1 MNKNINPNCYQI
13 FPGATGPAGP
23 TGPTGP
29 EGIIGATGPTGAT
42 GSTGPTGPT
51 GPSGVTNPATFAYK
65 YNDEGNTKEL
75 TANQTEQID
84 LAINSEASGI
94 SVTLENS
101 MIINTLGIYKI
112 EYFFSGSISENA
124 ALVIELENNGI
135 SINGSEI
142 SKDLIANTDTDFHGA
157 VIINANQ
164 NDVINIGVRANKN
177 VTLTPAPDV
186 NAYLIVTKLS

>member
-29 EGIIGATGPTGAT
+29 EGTIGATGPIGPTGA
-42 GSTGPTGPT
+42 TGPT
-51 GPSGVTNPATFAYK
+51 GPSGTNPTVFAYK

-75 TANQTEQID
+75 TANQTEQVD

-101 MIINTLGIYKI
+101 MIINTSGIYKI

-142 SKDLIANTDTDFHGA
+142 SKDAIANTDTDFHGA
-157 VIINANQ
+157 VVLEANQ

-186 NAYLIVTKLS
+186 NAYLIITKLS

>member
-29 EGIIGATGPTGAT
+29 EGTIGATGPIGPTGAT
-42 GSTGPTGPT
+42 GPIGPT
-51 GPSGVTNPATFAYK
+51 GPSGTNPAVFAYK

-124 ALVIELENNGI
+124 ALVIELENNDI

>member
-29 EGIIGATGPTGAT
+29 EGTIGATGPIGPTGA
-42 GSTGPTGPT
+42 TGPTGPT
-51 GPSGVTNPATFAYK
+51 GPSGTNPAVFAYK

-75 TANQTEQID
+75 TANQTEQVD

-94 SVTLENS
+94 SITLENS
-101 MIINTLGIYKI
+101 MIINTTGIYKI

-124 ALVIELENNGI
+124 ALVIELENNDI

-142 SKDLIANTDTDFHGA
+142 SKDVIANTDTDFHGA
-157 VIINANQ
+157 VVLEANQ
-164 NDVINIGVRANKN
+164 KDVINIGVRANKN

-186 NAYLIVTKLS
+186 NAYLIMTKLS

>member
-29 EGIIGATGPTGAT
+29 EGTIGATGPIGPTGA
-42 GSTGPTGPT
+42 TGPT
-51 GPSGVTNPATFAYK
+51 GPSGTNPAVFAYK

-75 TANQTEQID
+75 TANQTEQVD

-94 SVTLENS
+94 SITLENS
-101 MIINTLGIYKI
+101 MIINTTGIYKI

-142 SKDLIANTDTDFHGA
+142 SKDAIANTDTDFHGA
-157 VIINANQ
+157 VVLEANQ

-186 NAYLIVTKLS
+186 NAYLIITKLS

>member
-29 EGIIGATGPTGAT
+29 EGTIGATGPIGPTGA
-42 GSTGPTGPT
+42 TGPTGPT
-51 GPSGVTNPATFAYK
+51 GPSGTNHAVFAYK

>member
-29 EGIIGATGPTGAT
+29 EGTIGATGPIGPTGA
-42 GSTGPTGPT
+42 TGPT
-51 GPSGVTNPATFAYK
+51 GPSGTNPAVFAYK

-75 TANQTEQID
+75 TANQTEQVD

-94 SVTLENS
+94 SITLENS
-101 MIINTLGIYKI
+101 MIINTTGIYKI

-142 SKDLIANTDTDFHGA
+142 SKDAIANTDTDFHGA
-157 VIINANQ
+157 VVLEANQ

-177 VTLTPAPDV
+177 VTLTSAPDV
-186 NAYLIVTKLS
+186 NAYLIITKLS

>member
-29 EGIIGATGPTGAT
+29 EGTIGATGPIGPT

-51 GPSGVTNPATFAYK
+51 GPSGSNPAVFAYK
-65 YNDEGNTKEL
+65 YNDEGNTKAL
-75 TANQTEQID
+75 TANQTEQVD

-101 MIINTLGIYKI
+101 MIINTSGIYKI

-124 ALVIELENNGI
+124 ALVTELENNSI

-142 SKDLIANTDTDFHGA
+142 SKDVIANTDTDFHNA
-157 VIINANQ
+157 IITEASQ
-164 NDVINIGVRANKN
+164 NDVINIGIRANKN

-186 NAYLIVTKLS
+186 NAYLIITKLS

>member
-29 EGIIGATGPTGAT
+29 EGTIGATGPIGPTGA
-42 GSTGPTGPT
+42 TGPTGPT
-51 GPSGVTNPATFAYK
+51 GPSGTNPAVFAYK

-112 EYFFSGSISENA
+112 EYIFSGTISENA

>member
-29 EGIIGATGPTGAT
+29 EGTIGATGPIGPTGA
-42 GSTGPTGPT
+42 TGPT
-51 GPSGVTNPATFAYK
+51 GPSGTNPAVFAYK

-101 MIINTLGIYKI
+101 MIINTSGIYKI

-142 SKDLIANTDTDFHGA
+142 SKDAIANTDTDFHGA
-157 VIINANQ
+157 VVLEANQ

-186 NAYLIVTKLS
+186 NAYLIITKLS

>member
-1 MNKNINPNCYQI
+1 MNKNINSNCYQI

-29 EGIIGATGPTGAT
+29 EGTIGATGPIGPTGA
-42 GSTGPTGPT
+42 TGPTGPT
-51 GPSGVTNPATFAYK
+51 GPSGTNPAVFAYK

-75 TANQTEQID
+75 TANQTEQVD

-101 MIINTLGIYKI
+101 MIINTTGIYKI

-124 ALVIELENNGI
+124 ALVIELENNEV

-142 SKDLIANTDTDFHGA
+142 SKDVIANTDTDFHGA
-157 VIINANQ
+157 VVIEANQ

-186 NAYLIVTKLS
+186 NAYLIITKLS

>member
-29 EGIIGATGPTGAT
+29 EGTIGATGPIGPTGA
-42 GSTGPTGPT
+42 TGPT
-51 GPSGVTNPATFAYK
+51 GPSGTNPAVFAYK

-75 TANQTEQID
+75 TANQAEQVD

-101 MIINTLGIYKI
+101 MIINTTGIYKI

-142 SKDLIANTDTDFHGA
+142 SKDAIANTDTDFHGA
-157 VIINANQ
+157 VVLEANQ

-186 NAYLIVTKLS
+186 NAYLIVTRLS

>member
-29 EGIIGATGPTGAT
+29 EGTIGATGPIGPTGA
-42 GSTGPTGPT
+42 TGPT
-51 GPSGVTNPATFAYK
+51 GPSGTNPAVFAYK

-75 TANQTEQID
+75 TANQTEQVD

-101 MIINTLGIYKI
+101 MIINTSGIYKI

-142 SKDLIANTDTDFHGA
+142 SKDAIANTDTDFHGA
-157 VIINANQ
+157 VVLEANQ

-177 VTLTPAPDV
+177 VTLTPAPEPPP
-186 NAYLIVTKLS
+186 NG

>member
-29 EGIIGATGPTGAT
+29 EGTIGATGPIGPTGA
-42 GSTGPTGPT
+42 TGPTGPT
-51 GPSGVTNPATFAYK
+51 GPSGTNPAVFAYK

-142 SKDLIANTDTDFHGA
+142 SKDLIVNTDTDFHGA

>member
-29 EGIIGATGPTGAT
+29 EGTIGATGPTG
-42 GSTGPTGPT
+42 
-51 GPSGVTNPATFAYK
+51 PSGTNPAVFAYK

-75 TANQTEQID
+75 TANQAEQVD

-101 MIINTLGIYKI
+101 MIINTTGIYKI

-142 SKDLIANTDTDFHGA
+142 SKDAIANTDTDFHGA
-157 VIINANQ
+157 VVLEANQ

-186 NAYLIVTKLS
+186 NAYLIITKLS

>member
-29 EGIIGATGPTGAT
+29 EGTIGATGPIGPTGA
-42 GSTGPTGPT
+42 TGPT
-51 GPSGVTNPATFAYK
+51 GPSGTNPAVFAYK

-75 TANQTEQID
+75 TANQTEQVD

-101 MIINTLGIYKI
+101 MIINTTGIYKI

-142 SKDLIANTDTDFHGA
+142 SKDAIANTDTDFHGA
-157 VIINANQ
+157 VVLEANQ

-186 NAYLIVTKLS
+186 NAYLIITKLS

>member
-29 EGIIGATGPTGAT
+29 EGTIGATGPIGPTGA
-42 GSTGPTGPT
+42 TGPTGPT
-51 GPSGVTNPATFAYK
+51 GPSGTNPAVFAYK

>member
-29 EGIIGATGPTGAT
+29 EGTIGATGPTGAT

-51 GPSGVTNPATFAYK
+51 GPSVSTPAIFAYK
-65 YNDEGNTKEL
+65 YNDEGNTKAL
-75 TANQTEQID
+75 TANQTEQVD
-84 LAINSEASGI
+84 LAVNSEASGI

-101 MIINTLGIYKI
+101 MIINTSGIYKI
-112 EYFFSGSISENA
+112 EYFFSGSISESA
-124 ALVIELENNGI
+124 ALITELENNSI

-142 SKDLIANTDTDFHGA
+142 SKDVIANTDTDFHGA
-157 VIINANQ
+157 VIIEANQ
-164 NDVINIGVRANKN
+164 NDVINIGIRANKN

-186 NAYLIVTKLS
+186 NAYLIITKLS

>member
-29 EGIIGATGPTGAT
+29 EGTIGATGPIGPTGA
-42 GSTGPTGPT
+42 TGPT
-51 GPSGVTNPATFAYK
+51 GPSGTNPAVFAYK

>member
-1 MNKNINPNCYQI
+1 MNKNINSNCYQI
-13 FPGATGPAGP
+13 FPGATGQAGP

-29 EGIIGATGPTGAT
+29 EGTIGATGPIGPTGA
-42 GSTGPTGPT
+42 TGPT
-51 GPSGVTNPATFAYK
+51 GPSGTNPAVFAYK

-75 TANQTEQID
+75 TANQTEQVD

-101 MIINTLGIYKI
+101 MIINTTGIYKM

-142 SKDLIANTDTDFHGA
+142 SKDVIANTDTDFHGA
-157 VIINANQ
+157 VVLEANQ

-186 NAYLIVTKLS
+186 NAYLIITKLS

>member
-29 EGIIGATGPTGAT
+29 EGTIGATGPIGPTGA
-42 GSTGPTGPT
+42 TGPT
-51 GPSGVTNPATFAYK
+51 GPSGTNPAVFAYK

-75 TANQTEQID
+75 TDNQTEQVD

-101 MIINTLGIYKI
+101 MIINTTGIYKI

-142 SKDLIANTDTDFHGA
+142 SKDAIANTDTDFHGA
-157 VIINANQ
+157 VVLEANQ

-186 NAYLIVTKLS
+186 NAYLIITKLS

>member
-29 EGIIGATGPTGAT
+29 EGTIGATGPIGPTGA
-42 GSTGPTGPT
+42 TGPT
-51 GPSGVTNPATFAYK
+51 GPSGTNPAVFAYK

-75 TANQTEQID
+75 TANQTEQVD

-101 MIINTLGIYKI
+101 MIINTTGIYKI

-124 ALVIELENNGI
+124 ALVIELENNDI

-142 SKDLIANTDTDFHGA
+142 SKDVIANTDTDFHGA
-157 VIINANQ
+157 VVLEANQ

-186 NAYLIVTKLS
+186 NAYLIITKLS

>member
-29 EGIIGATGPTGAT
+29 EGTIGATGPIGPTGA
-42 GSTGPTGPT
+42 TGPT
-51 GPSGVTNPATFAYK
+51 GPSGTNPAVFAYK

-75 TANQTEQID
+75 TANQTEQVD

-101 MIINTLGIYKI
+101 MIINTSGIYKI

-135 SINGSEI
+135 AINGSEI
-142 SKDLIANTDTDFHGA
+142 SKDAIANTDTDFHGA
-157 VIINANQ
+157 VVLEANQ

-186 NAYLIVTKLS
+186 NAYLIITKLS

>member
-29 EGIIGATGPTGAT
+29 EGTIGATGPIGPTGA
-42 GSTGPTGPT
+42 TGPT
-51 GPSGVTNPATFAYK
+51 GPSGTNPAVFAYK

-75 TANQTEQID
+75 TANQTEQVD

-101 MIINTLGIYKI
+101 MIINTSGIYKI

-142 SKDLIANTDTDFHGA
+142 SKDAIANTDTDFHGA
-157 VIINANQ
+157 VVLEANQ

-186 NAYLIVTKLS
+186 NAYLISTKLS

>member
-29 EGIIGATGPTGAT
+29 EGTIGATGPIGPTGA
-42 GSTGPTGPT
+42 TGPT
-51 GPSGVTNPATFAYK
+51 GPSGTNPAVFAYK

-75 TANQTEQID
+75 TDNQTEQVD

-101 MIINTLGIYKI
+101 MIINTTGIYKI

-142 SKDLIANTDTDFHGA
+142 SKDAIANTDTDFNGA
-157 VIINANQ
+157 VVLEANQ

-186 NAYLIVTKLS
+186 NAYLIITKLS

>member
-29 EGIIGATGPTGAT
+29 EGTIGATGPIGPTGA
-42 GSTGPTGPT
+42 TGPT
-51 GPSGVTNPATFAYK
+51 GPSGTNPAVFAYK

-75 TANQTEQID
+75 TANQAEQVD
-84 LAINSEASGI
+84 LAISSEASGI

-101 MIINTLGIYKI
+101 MIINTTGIYKI

-142 SKDLIANTDTDFHGA
+142 SKDAIANTDTDFNGA
-157 VIINANQ
+157 VVLEANQ

-186 NAYLIVTKLS
+186 NAYLIITKLS

>member
-29 EGIIGATGPTGAT
+29 EGTIGATGPIGPTGA
-42 GSTGPTGPT
+42 TGPT
-51 GPSGVTNPATFAYK
+51 GPSGTNPAVFAYK

-75 TANQTEQID
+75 TANQTEQVD

-101 MIINTLGIYKI
+101 MIINTSGIYKI

-142 SKDLIANTDTDFHGA
+142 SKDAIANTDTDFHGA
-157 VIINANQ
+157 VVLEANQ

-186 NAYLIVTKLS
+186 NAYLIITKLS

>member
-29 EGIIGATGPTGAT
+29 EGTMGATGPIGPTGA
-42 GSTGPTGPT
+42 TGPT
-51 GPSGVTNPATFAYK
+51 GPSGTNPAVFAYK

-75 TANQTEQID
+75 TANQAEQVD

-101 MIINTLGIYKI
+101 MIINTTGIYKI

-142 SKDLIANTDTDFHGA
+142 SKDAIANTDTDFHGA
-157 VIINANQ
+157 VVLEANQ

-186 NAYLIVTKLS
+186 NAYLIITKLS

>member
-29 EGIIGATGPTGAT
+29 EGIIGATGPIGPSGA
-42 GSTGPTGPT
+42 TGPT
-51 GPSGVTNPATFAYK
+51 GPSGTNPAVFAYK

-75 TANQTEQID
+75 TANQTEQVD

-101 MIINTLGIYKI
+101 MIINTSGIYKI

-142 SKDLIANTDTDFHGA
+142 SKDAIANTDTDFHGA
-157 VIINANQ
+157 VVLEANQ
-164 NDVINIGVRANKN
+164 NDIINIGVRANKN

-186 NAYLIVTKLS
+186 NAYLIITKLS

>member
-29 EGIIGATGPTGAT
+29 EGTIGATGPIGPTGA
-42 GSTGPTGPT
+42 TGPTGPT
-51 GPSGVTNPATFAYK
+51 GPSGTNPAVFAYK

-75 TANQTEQID
+75 TANQTEQVD

>member
-29 EGIIGATGPTGAT
+29 EGTIGATGPIGPT
-42 GSTGPTGPT
+42 GSTGPTGP
-51 GPSGVTNPATFAYK
+51 SGTNPAVFAYK

-75 TANQTEQID
+75 TANQAEQVD

-101 MIINTLGIYKI
+101 MIINTTGIYKI

-142 SKDLIANTDTDFHGA
+142 SKDAIANTDTDFHGA
-157 VIINANQ
+157 VVLEANQ

>member
-29 EGIIGATGPTGAT
+29 EGTIGATGPIGPTGA
-42 GSTGPTGPT
+42 TGPT
-51 GPSGVTNPATFAYK
+51 GPSGTNPAVFAYK

-75 TANQTEQID
+75 TANQTEQVD

-94 SVTLENS
+94 SITLENS
-101 MIINTLGIYKI
+101 MIINTTGIYKI

-142 SKDLIANTDTDFHGA
+142 SKDAIANTDNDFHGA
-157 VIINANQ
+157 VVLEANQ

-186 NAYLIVTKLS
+186 NAYLIITKLS

>member
-29 EGIIGATGPTGAT
+29 EGTIGATGPIGPTGA
-42 GSTGPTGPT
+42 TGPT
-51 GPSGVTNPATFAYK
+51 GPSGTNPAVFAYK

-75 TANQTEQID
+75 TANQTEQVD

-94 SVTLENS
+94 SITLENS
-101 MIINTLGIYKI
+101 MIINTTGIYKI

-124 ALVIELENNGI
+124 ALVIELENNDI

-142 SKDLIANTDTDFHGA
+142 SKDAIANTDTDFHGA
-157 VIINANQ
+157 VVLEANQ

-186 NAYLIVTKLS
+186 NAYLIITKLS